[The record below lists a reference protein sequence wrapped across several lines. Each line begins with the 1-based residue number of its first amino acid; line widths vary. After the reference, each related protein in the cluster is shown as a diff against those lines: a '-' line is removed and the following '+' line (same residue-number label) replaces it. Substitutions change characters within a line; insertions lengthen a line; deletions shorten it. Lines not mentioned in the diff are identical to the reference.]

1 VQRVPRLA
9 EPVLQA
15 LAKEF
20 FNAELDVETNRLRSL
35 NIDGHSVAAIRSE
48 QRDLPAESRP
58 QGATLHQSV
67 TADDTVAAAGQAAG
81 LGIVYDHPSAERV

>member
-1 VQRVPRLA
+1 MQRVPRLA

-35 NIDGHSVAAIRSE
+35 NIAE
-48 QRDLPAESRP
+48 QKLMGIPSPPFDPN
-58 QGATLHQSV
+58 SV
-67 TADDTVAAAGQAAG
+67 TYPRRADPKARHY
-81 LGIVYDHPSAERV
+81 INP